1 MKQHT
6 IKVLVVLIAGLT
18 AFSFSP
24 EQPSIGKV
32 SFPLGN
38 VLVLSKG
45 ETRFRKATFNMPVV
59 NGDKIE
65 TKKQSRCEIT
75 YHDGSIVRIDEQSI
89 YTIEKAIIAEDKKEV
104 ESSLSIGKLWA
115 NLKKLIHGKDSWKL
129 KSPAA
134 VVAVRGTVY
143 RMNAGV
149 DSSTQVLVYDG
160 QVDVRPANIGAG
172 QSGMGAVPGPP
183 QQVQA
188 PTQVAGPTEV
198 SMQQWF
204 EIIKAQQQI
213 VVRPDGSYAK
223 SDFNPLEDDK
233 LDWVQWN
240 KQRDADLDMR

>member
-1 MKQHT
+1 MKQIR
-6 IKVLVVLIAGLT
+6 IKALIILFAALT

-24 EQPSIGKV
+24 EQTSVGKI

-45 ETRFRKATFNMPVV
+45 ETRFRKATFNMPVK
-59 NGDKIE
+59 NEDKVE

-75 YHDGSIVRIDEQSI
+75 FNDGSIVRIDERSI
-89 YTIEKAIIAEDKKEV
+89 YTIEKATITDDKKEV

-115 NLKKLIHGKDSWKL
+115 NLKKLIRGKDSWKL

-143 RMNAGV
+143 RMNAGA
-149 DSSTQVLVYDG
+149 DSSTHVLVYDG
-160 QVDVRPANIGAG
+160 QVDVRPATFGAG
-172 QSGMGAVPGPP
+172 QSGLGAAPGPP
-183 QQVQA
+183 RQIQA
-188 PTQVAGPTEV
+188 PTQVAGPTQV
-198 SMQQWF
+198 SMRQWF

-223 SDFNPLEDDK
+223 SDFNLQEDEK

-240 KQRDADLDMR
+240 KKRDAEMR

>member
-1 MKQHT
+1 MKQIR
-6 IKVLVVLIAGLT
+6 IKAFIILFAALT

-24 EQPSIGKV
+24 EQSSVGKV

-45 ETRFRKATFNMPVV
+45 ETRFRKATFNMPVK
-59 NGDKIE
+59 NGDKVE

-75 YHDGSIVRIDEQSI
+75 YNDGSIIRIDERSI
-89 YTIEKAIIAEDKKEV
+89 YTIEKATITDDKKEV

-115 NLKKLIHGKDSWKL
+115 NLKKLIRGKDSWKL

-134 VVAVRGTVY
+134 VVAVRGTIY
-143 RMNAGV
+143 RMNAGA

-160 QVDVRPANIGAG
+160 QVDVRPATFGAG
-172 QSGMGAVPGPP
+172 QSGLGAAPGPP
-183 QQVQA
+183 RQIQA
-188 PTQVAGPTEV
+188 PTQAAGPTQV
-198 SMQQWF
+198 SMRQWF

-223 SDFNPLEDDK
+223 SDFNLQEDEK

-240 KQRDADLDMR
+240 KKRDAEMR

>member
-1 MKQHT
+1 MKPIT
-6 IKVLVVLIAGLT
+6 IKSFLILIAGLT

-24 EQPSIGKV
+24 EQISVGKV

-45 ETRFRKATFNMPVV
+45 ETRFRKATFNMPVK
-59 NGDKIE
+59 NGDKVE

-75 YHDGSIVRIDEQSI
+75 FNDGSIVRIDEQSI
-89 YTIEKAIIAEDKKEV
+89 YTIEKAIITDDKKEV

-115 NLKKLIHGKDSWKL
+115 NLKKLIRGKDSWKL

-143 RMNAGV
+143 RMNAGA

-160 QVDVRPANIGAG
+160 QVDVRPATFGAG
-172 QSGMGAVPGPP
+172 QSGLGAAPGPP
-183 QQVQA
+183 RQIQA
-188 PTQVAGPTEV
+188 PTQVAGPTQV
-198 SMQQWF
+198 SMRQWF

-223 SDFNPLEDDK
+223 SDFNLQEDEK

-240 KQRDADLDMR
+240 KKRDAEMR